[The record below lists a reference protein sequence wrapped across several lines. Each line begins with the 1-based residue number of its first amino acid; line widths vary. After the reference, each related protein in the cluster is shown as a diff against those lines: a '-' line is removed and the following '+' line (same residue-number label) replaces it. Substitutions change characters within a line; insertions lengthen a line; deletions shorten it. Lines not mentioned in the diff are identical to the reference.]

1 MHPDKWLE
9 AWRAHPEAEG
19 INYVPSDL
27 KRWRPS
33 FDSVA
38 GFVLGIG
45 FACIA
50 AAIAILAG
58 FV

>member
-1 MHPDKWLE
+1 MLPQDWPE
-9 AWRAHPEAEG
+9 VHPEAFL
-19 INYVPSDL
+19 YHPSDL